1 MNLNRAF
8 RNVFVCLI
16 NKSNGLGEIL
26 LSSETENTLEIE
38 HSLRG
43 EGGRPVKLN

>member
-8 RNVFVCLI
+8 RNVSVCLT
-16 NKSNGLGEIL
+16 NKSKGPGEIL
-26 LSSETENTLEIE
+26 LSSETENILETE

-43 EGGRPVKLN
+43 EGGRL